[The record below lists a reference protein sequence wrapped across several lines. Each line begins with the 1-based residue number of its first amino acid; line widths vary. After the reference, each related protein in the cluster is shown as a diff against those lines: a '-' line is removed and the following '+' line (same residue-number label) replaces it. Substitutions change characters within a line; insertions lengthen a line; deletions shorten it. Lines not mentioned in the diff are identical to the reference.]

1 MQEIAVVIVLLAAL
15 CYGGWRIYKVFLSTG
30 DPCYGCVGCPLKAQK
45 QAQKKK
51 KADCWH
57 KK

>member
-1 MQEIAVVIVLLAAL
+1 MQEIAVVIVLLVAL
-15 CYGGWRIYKVFLSTG
+15 SYGGRRIYKVF
-30 DPCYGCVGCPLKAQK
+30 QK

>member
-1 MQEIAVVIVLLAAL
+1 MQEIAVVIVLLVAL
-15 CYGGWRIYKVFLSTG
+15 SYGGRRIYKVFRS
-30 DPCYGCVGCPLKAQK
+30 AQK

>member
-1 MQEIAVVIVLLAAL
+1 MQEIAVVIVLLVAL
-15 CYGGWRIYKVFLSTG
+15 SYGGRRIYKVFRSAG
-30 DPCYGCVGCPLKAQK
+30 DPCQK